1 MKTVLAFLKPYKLP
15 ASIAFMLMLVELAVE
30 LLLPFL
36 LGKMINEG
44 VVNQDLS
51 TILVWGSIMIGLAL
65 IAFIAGIVNSF
76 YASHVSW
83 GFAYDLREKL
93 FAKIQTFSFAQ
104 LNQYPTSA
112 LMTRFTNDIRQMQN
126 TIYMML
132 RIMSKAPLIVIGG
145 VTMAFVVNAKLALIF
160 FISVPLL
167 VVFVLW
173 VLKVASKLFHQVQKS
188 LDKLNQVMQEN
199 LSGMRLIKAF
209 SRRNY
214 EEERFKEAN
223 QSLADK
229 TRSTFQF
236 VEASMPVLLFVMN
249 ISLLFIIWFGNSQVT
264 AGSTNVGD
272 VVAIINYALRVSM
285 SISMFTFI
293 IMAFSRMRASTKRVS
308 DILRIETDIESTKTA
323 DTSLVIN
330 QGAISFQQIHFT
342 YPEHDKSV
350 LHGVSFNVKSREKL
364 AVMGATGAGKTSL
377 FQLIPRLYDA
387 SSGTITIDNKDI
399 TTYSVDRLR
408 DSIGYVPQSPLLF
421 TGTIKEN
428 ITWGKPSAT
437 LKEMIQ
443 AAKDAQIHETILQL
457 EQQYE
462 TKVGQKGVNLSG
474 GQKQRIS
481 IARALIRQPKIL
493 MLDDSTSA
501 LDLTTEANLLEAID
515 TYHCTTLIIT
525 QKISTAMRA
534 DRILL
539 LDNGKILALGT
550 HQSLLESS
558 KLYQRIVE
566 SQFSKEVSYAK

>member
-15 ASIAFMLMLVELAVE
+15 ASLAFMLMLVELAVE

-83 GFAYDLREKL
+83 RFAYDLREKL
-93 FAKIQTFSFAQ
+93 FAKIQAFSFAH

-160 FISVPLL
+160 LISVPLL

-188 LDKLNQVMQEN
+188 VDKLNQVMQEN

-214 EEERFKEAN
+214 EQERFKEAN

-229 TRSTFQF
+229 TKSTFRF

-308 DILRIETDIESTKTA
+308 DILRIETDLQSTKTA
-323 DTSLVIN
+323 DTSAVIN

-350 LHGVSFNVKSREKL
+350 LHGVSFNIKSGEKL

-399 TTYSVDRLR
+399 TTYPLDQLR
-408 DSIGYVPQSPLLF
+408 NSIGYVPQSPLLF

-437 LKEMIQ
+437 SEEMIQ

-481 IARALIRQPKIL
+481 IARALIRKPKIL

-501 LDLTTEANLLEAID
+501 LDLTTEAHLLEAID

-525 QKISTAMRA
+525 QKVSTAMRA

-558 KLYQRIVE
+558 KLYQRIVA
-566 SQFSKEVSYAK
+566 SQFGKEVSYAK

>member
-15 ASIAFMLMLVELAVE
+15 ASVAFMLMLVELAVE

-83 GFAYDLREKL
+83 RFAYDLREKL
-93 FAKIQTFSFAQ
+93 FAKIQAFSFAH

-160 FISVPLL
+160 LISVPLL

-188 LDKLNQVMQEN
+188 VDKLNQVMQEN

-229 TRSTFQF
+229 TKSTFRF

-308 DILRIETDIESTKTA
+308 DILRIETDLQSTKTA
-323 DTSLVIN
+323 DTSAVIN

-350 LHGVSFNVKSREKL
+350 LHGVSFNIKSGEKL

-399 TTYSVDRLR
+399 TTYPLDQLR
-408 DSIGYVPQSPLLF
+408 NSIGYVPQSPLLF

-437 LKEMIQ
+437 SEEMIQ

-481 IARALIRQPKIL
+481 IARALIRKPKIL

-501 LDLTTEANLLEAID
+501 LDLTTEAHLLEAID

-525 QKISTAMRA
+525 QKVSTAIRA

-566 SQFSKEVSYAK
+566 SQFGKEVSYAK

>member
-15 ASIAFMLMLVELAVE
+15 ASLAFMLMLVELAVE

-83 GFAYDLREKL
+83 RFAYDLREKL
-93 FAKIQTFSFAQ
+93 FAKIQAFSFAH

-160 FISVPLL
+160 LISVPLL

-188 LDKLNQVMQEN
+188 VDKLNQVMQEN

-214 EEERFKEAN
+214 EQERFKEAN

-229 TRSTFQF
+229 TKSTFRF

-308 DILRIETDIESTKTA
+308 DILRIETDLQSTKTA
-323 DTSLVIN
+323 DTSVVIN

-350 LHGVSFNVKSREKL
+350 LHGVSFNIKSGEKL

-399 TTYSVDRLR
+399 TTYPLDQLR
-408 DSIGYVPQSPLLF
+408 NSIGYVPQSPLLF

-437 LKEMIQ
+437 SEEMIQ

-481 IARALIRQPKIL
+481 IARALIRKPKIL

-501 LDLTTEANLLEAID
+501 LDLTTEAHLLEAID

-525 QKISTAMRA
+525 QKVSTAMRA

-558 KLYQRIVE
+558 KLYQRIVA
-566 SQFSKEVSYAK
+566 SQFGKEVSYAK

>member
-15 ASIAFMLMLVELAVE
+15 ASLAFMLMLVELAVE

-83 GFAYDLREKL
+83 RFAYDLREKL
-93 FAKIQTFSFAQ
+93 FAKIQAFSFAH

-160 FISVPLL
+160 LISVPLL

-188 LDKLNQVMQEN
+188 VDKLNQVMQEN

-229 TRSTFQF
+229 TKSTFRF

-308 DILRIETDIESTKTA
+308 DILRIETDLQSTKTA
-323 DTSLVIN
+323 DTSAVIN

-350 LHGVSFNVKSREKL
+350 LHGVSFNIKSGEKL

-399 TTYSVDRLR
+399 TTYPLDQLR
-408 DSIGYVPQSPLLF
+408 NSIGYVPQSPLLF

-437 LKEMIQ
+437 SEEMIQ

-481 IARALIRQPKIL
+481 IARALIRKPKIL

-501 LDLTTEANLLEAID
+501 LDLTTEAHLLEAID

-525 QKISTAMRA
+525 QKVSTAMRA

-558 KLYQRIVE
+558 KLYQRIVA
-566 SQFSKEVSYAK
+566 SQFGKEVSYAK

>member
-15 ASIAFMLMLVELAVE
+15 ASVAFMLMLVELAVE

-83 GFAYDLREKL
+83 RFAYDLREKL
-93 FAKIQTFSFAQ
+93 FAKIQAFSFAH

-160 FISVPLL
+160 LISVPLL

-188 LDKLNQVMQEN
+188 VDKLNQVMQEN

-229 TRSTFQF
+229 TKSTFRF

-308 DILRIETDIESTKTA
+308 DILRIETDLQSTKTA
-323 DTSLVIN
+323 DTSAVIN

-350 LHGVSFNVKSREKL
+350 LHGVSFNIKSGEKL

-399 TTYSVDRLR
+399 TTYPLDQLR
-408 DSIGYVPQSPLLF
+408 NSIGYVPQSPLLF

-437 LKEMIQ
+437 SEEMIQ

-481 IARALIRQPKIL
+481 IARALIRKPKIL

-501 LDLTTEANLLEAID
+501 LDLTTEAHLLEAID

-525 QKISTAMRA
+525 QKVSTAMRA

-566 SQFSKEVSYAK
+566 SQFGKEVSYAK